1 MNLSQNLINKSK
13 MRVTLKQRWDL
24 AKEKIAGR
32 VKEFLDSYDGEHFK
46 EFIEVSPNGT
56 ITVSECTG
64 IRYSDINVSYWHHY
78 GKNPTT
84 KEVEE
89 IEAVANGQIKFSRS
103 NISFGYHR
111 FSKWGA
117 STTGY
122 YSLLEIETHP
132 MIFTNMKLAEE
143 LSIEI
148 KNRLAQEQEKIDAG
162 THERCQRCGRLTEVH
177 RIVEHLIF
185 GGAQR
190 GMKTMMR
197 FCSGTCAGHEQMSR
211 EG

>member
-1 MNLSQNLINKSK
+1 MNLSQNLISKSK
-13 MRVTLKQRWDL
+13 MRVTLKQRWDA
-24 AKEKIAGR
+24 AKEKIDGR
-32 VKEFLDSYDGEHFK
+32 IKEYLESYDREHFK

-64 IRYSDINVSYWHHY
+64 IRYSDTNVSYWHHY

-89 IEAVANGQIKFSRS
+89 IEAVANGEINFSMS
-103 NISFGYHR
+103 KIYFGYHR

-117 STTGY
+117 GTTGSH
-122 YSLLEIETHP
+122 SLLEIDTHP
-132 MIFTNMKLAEE
+132 MLFTDKKLAEE
-143 LSIEI
+143 LSIEL
-148 KNRLAQEQEKIDAG
+148 KNKLAQEQEKIDAG
-162 THERCQRCGRLTEVH
+162 THERCQRCGRLTETNQ
-177 RIVEHLIF
+177 IVQHLIF

>member
-1 MNLSQNLINKSK
+1 MNLLQNLISKSK
-13 MRVTLKQRWDL
+13 MRVTLKQRWDA
-24 AKEKIAGR
+24 AKEKIDSRIKG
-32 VKEFLDSYDGEHFK
+32 FLNSYDGERFK

-64 IRYSDINVSYWHHY
+64 IRYSDPNVSYWHHY

-89 IEAVANGQIKFSRS
+89 IEAVANGEINFSMS
-103 NISFGYHR
+103 KISFGYR
-111 FSKWGA
+111 RVNKWGA
-117 STTGY
+117 LTGSH
-122 YSLLEIETHP
+122 SLLEIETRP

-143 LSIEI
+143 LSVEI
-148 KNRLAQEQEKIDAG
+148 KNKLAQEQEKIDAG
-162 THERCQRCGRLTEVH
+162 THERCQRCGRLTETNQV
-177 RIVEHLIF
+177 VQHLIF
-185 GGAQR
+185 GGTQR